1 MLFVFF
7 FFSSRRRHTRC
18 ALVTGVQTCALPI
31 SPSIVAM
38 PYSVHK
44 SRVFDAQPHETSAS
58 GLPSAKL
65 IGFDA
70 PLATSMTASTV
81 PWPGPGTTV
90 AIFDPSG
97 DRLASSTLSRLP
109 TAVAASASLLC
120 CADAVQAT
128 AATQLGR
135 AACWESESR
144 SV

>member
-1 MLFVFF
+1 
-7 FFSSRRRHTRC
+7 
-18 ALVTGVQTCALPI
+18 
-31 SPSIVAM
+31 M

-44 SRVFDAQPHETSAS
+44 GRVFDAQPNETSAS

-81 PWPGPGTTV
+81 PWHGPGTTV

-97 DRLASSTLSRLP
+97 DRLASSPLSRLP
-109 TAVAASASLLC
+109 KAVAASASLIC
-120 CADAVQAT
+120 CDDAGQALASRDT
-128 AATQLGR
+128 AATPNQMSLPARKSTGGGKVVH
-135 AACWESESR
+135 

>member
-1 MLFVFF
+1 
-7 FFSSRRRHTRC
+7 
-18 ALVTGVQTCALPI
+18 
-31 SPSIVAM
+31 M

-44 SRVFDAQPHETSAS
+44 GRVFDAQPNETSAS

-90 AIFDPSG
+90 AIFDPSD

-109 TAVAASASLLC
+109 KVVAVSAPPICCVDAGPAIAASHQS
-120 CADAVQAT
+120 
-128 AATQLGR
+128 GK
-135 AACWESESR
+135 ESVRES
-144 SV
+144 VCQFM

>member
-1 MLFVFF
+1 MARASLP
-7 FFSSRRRHTRC
+7 SALRYASLRKTRW
-18 ALVTGVQTCALPI
+18 T
-31 SPSIVAM
+31 PSIVAM

-109 TAVAASASLLC
+109 KEI
-120 CADAVQAT
+120 
-128 AATQLGR
+128 GR
-135 AACWESESR
+135 AH
-144 SV
+144 V